1 MLFRHRDTRFNSMA
15 AKQAETK
22 YSLRSLIDKLG
33 VKPDAS
39 VAVLGIQDEGFL
51 QQLKQRTSDV
61 REDRL
66 RKRLDTIFLLADN
79 LEELE
84 QLERLR
90 DYLKSNGAIWV
101 VSTKGEQARI
111 KDLDVIAAAK
121 RAGLVDNKV
130 VSFSETHTAL
140 NIYREFYLDHDVRFS
155 GGSAIEMDHRQR
167 KFGPTGPWPGTAQ
180 GKFSSLR
187 VHGPVG
193 RNFGGQNRSG
203 QLTAENIL
211 LYPESCATSSALLG
225 HTSSVGA
232 LGSHS
237 PRLECAALVGD
248 QCKMLP
254 PASGGARGSNGSCA
268 RHA

>member
-90 DYLKSNGAIWV
+90 DYLKSNGQYGSFRPKANRLALKT
-101 VSTKGEQARI
+101 SMSSRPPSEQVWSITR
-111 KDLDVIAAAK
+111 
-121 RAGLVDNKV
+121 
-130 VSFSETHTAL
+130 
-140 NIYREFYLDHDVRFS
+140 
-155 GGSAIEMDHRQR
+155 
-167 KFGPTGPWPGTAQ
+167 
-180 GKFSSLR
+180 
-187 VHGPVG
+187 
-193 RNFGGQNRSG
+193 
-203 QLTAENIL
+203 
-211 LYPESCATSSALLG
+211 SSAFPKP
-225 HTSSVGA
+225 T
-232 LGSHS
+232 
-237 PRLECAALVGD
+237 PRSIFIGNSILITT
-248 QCKMLP
+248 
-254 PASGGARGSNGSCA
+254 
-268 RHA
+268 